1 MDSIENNG
9 QLKQVTCIIKG
20 CYMA

>member
-9 QLKQVTCIIKG
+9 QLKQVTCIIKD